1 MIRDQKSKAL
11 ISNDVAALNKYKL
24 ERDRIRKIENLSKE
38 VREIKKVLT
47 SVCERLDRIE
57 SI

>member
-1 MIRDQKSKAL
+1 MIRDEKTKAL
-11 ISNDVAALNKYKL
+11 LNSDIASLNKYKL
-24 ERDRIRKIENLSKE
+24 ERNRIRKIESLSKE

>member
-1 MIRDQKSKAL
+1 MIRDEKTKAL
-11 ISNDVAALNKYKL
+11 LNSDIVSLNKYKL
-24 ERDRIRKIENLSKE
+24 ERNRIRKIESLSKE

>member
-1 MIRDQKSKAL
+1 MIRDEKTKAL
-11 ISNDVAALNKYKL
+11 LNSDIASLNKYKL
-24 ERDRIRKIENLSKE
+24 ERNRIRKIESLSKE
-38 VREIKKVLT
+38 VREVKKVLT